1 MQTLKAAV
9 LASGGGDQRCGP
21 ERSVDSVLESLDCS
35 QRKASVKPNPDATLD
50 SFDPSTKEARR
61 IRQNPLMAIGKSD
74 SPGEQEVDSES
85 LHRPLFEGA
94 ATIASR
100 NSCARLD
107 RANSPPNS
115 RASYRY
121 RRIKRLWRSERYRPR
136 TYRMTVPLVE

>member
-35 QRKASVKPNPDATLD
+35 KRKASVKPNPDATLD

-85 LHRPLFEGA
+85 LHRPLFSKEL
-94 ATIASR
+94 R
-100 NSCARLD
+100 RL
-107 RANSPPNS
+107 P
-115 RASYRY
+115 
-121 RRIKRLWRSERYRPR
+121 
-136 TYRMTVPLVE
+136 